1 MRPTKSNQPA
11 QWKQG
16 PAVAPLFFRFRTA
29 TRAQRLRPEAARSA
43 YGTDGLHIKP
53 QHNPSAR
60 TAVRIAWAASR
71 RSTLAQTAR
80 LIHLNFLKRKIQ
92 SCLCLHGLAQRR
104 AASERKK
111 KVLRKKEKRALGS
124 QTQGCLHDAAPAALS
139 ASASAAHSRLS
150 AAAQGGTAGF
160 EMTRYTADLAVDLPL
175 PSPPPFSKQ
184 WVGIFGGSSIHNGP
198 DQPCAAELRTPQ
210 A

>member
-60 TAVRIAWAASR
+60 TAVRKAWAASR

-92 SCLCLHGLAQRR
+92 SCLCLHGWRNGVLRRREKKGVAQ
-104 AASERKK
+104 ERKK
-111 KVLRKKEKRALGS
+111 GAREPNA
-124 QTQGCLHDAAPAALS
+124 GCLHDAAPAALS
-139 ASASAAHSRLS
+139 TSASAAHSRLS

-160 EMTRYTADLAVDLPL
+160 EMTRYTRRSGCRPPL

-198 DQPCAAELRTPQ
+198 NQPCAAELRTPQ